1 MTEKHMNKKELSIFL
16 LTAYGVTYLMGLL
29 MWYGG
34 NASIDLSAFPN
45 AQMMYPA
52 AGVMLAY
59 LLEGKGK
66 RQVPGWFFMVFL
78 LLTGV
83 LIGVSVLSVVMPEKT
98 VIMPGGEISVWMTI
112 TQLVLIGGSIF
123 CWIALLVD
131 GKVRRRGCGPGWKN
145 GKAPWLCMLLFNG
158 ALFSARR
165 YRVCVE
171 RGRGCFAGAFRT
183 EDGRADPGR
192 CVGTVAPALRFLLLC
207 DTGEGIDHDGN
218 TDYHLCESWH
228 LLCLGVQ
235 EDRQSLGTGN
245 SALYE
250 QQSGAVDC

>member
-1 MTEKHMNKKELSIFL
+1 MKLSQIQKKQLGIYVII
-16 LTAYGVTYLMGLL
+16 AYGITFLMGLPMGL
-29 MWYGG
+29 GYNHGVDV
-34 NASIDLSAFPN
+34 SVFPN

-59 LLEGKGK
+59 LLAGKGK

-145 GKAPWLCMLLFNG
+145 GKASWLCMLLFNG

-235 EDRQSLGTGN
+235 EDRQSLGTGK

-250 QQSGAVDC
+250 QPSGAVDC